1 MPPDPAP
8 SLGLPRAARLRYG
21 RDFARLKTRGR
32 RLVSGCLILNWL
44 AGEAGQARRLG
55 VVTSRKV
62 GTAVARSRARRL
74 LREAYRRQQ
83 HQCPAPLDLVL
94 VARPS
99 IAGRAL
105 ADVER
110 DLQAALRRA
119 GLCARNDLCP
129 TTPHA

>member
-1 MPPDPAP
+1 MLPG
-8 SLGLPRAARLRYG
+8 SLPLRLPRAARLRYG
-21 RDFARLKTRGR
+21 RDFTRLKTRGR

-44 AGEAGQARRLG
+44 AGEAGQVRRLG

-62 GTAVARSRARRL
+62 GAAVARSRARRL

-99 IAGRAL
+99 IAGRSL
-105 ADVER
+105 AEVER
-110 DLQAALRRA
+110 DLLTALRRA
-119 GLCARNDLCP
+119 GLCERDDLGP
-129 TTPHA
+129 TAHRA